1 MATVGD
7 NLRANIRIGGTI
19 DPSWKKS
26 TEGLKRGLA
35 GATQE
40 VARLTRQQD
49 VLKRK
54 IQAGVLAGQDITDLR
69 KQYEKLK
76 RKINDAAAEQER
88 FNRQLER
95 AERLERWKGRA
106 GTFLKTGLGLSVGS
120 GLTLAAGAQRGTEP
134 EFGNGRAGRNS
145 PELRGG
151 LRNLCGVGFTGPSD
165 GVKRR
170 KHW

>member
-69 KQYEKLK
+69 KQV
-76 RKINDAAAEQER
+76 
-88 FNRQLER
+88 
-95 AERLERWKGRA
+95 
-106 GTFLKTGLGLSVGS
+106 SV
-120 GLTLAAGAQRGTEP
+120 
-134 EFGNGRAGRNS
+134 NGV
-145 PELRGG
+145 PY
-151 LRNLCGVGFTGPSD
+151 
-165 GVKRR
+165 
-170 KHW
+170 

>member
-120 GLTLAAGAQRGTEP
+120 GLTLAAGASAVL
-134 EFGNGRAGRNS
+134 NRNS
-145 PELRGG
+145 
-151 LRNLCGVGFTGPSD
+151 
-165 GVKRR
+165 KRQSGQG
-170 KHW
+170 